1 MKKSLRIATVS
12 FLAGVALPVAVS
24 GIPPVLAA
32 TSVTVPAHVQ
42 VNSDMIVLGDISDI
56 EGEDATLMEQLK
68 SVTLGKAPAPGE
80 LRGISAAYLESRVR
94 QNGIDP
100 ATVALHF
107 PEKVEVARKTVIIS
121 PREVEEIVRSFILK
135 KMTWDPNLTSVKIA
149 PADSISLAAGKFSY
163 EVTPRRNEDYL
174 GSITLGLVFTVNGK
188 AEKKIWVN
196 AEIDVSQKVVVC
208 NRTLPRNHVITQDD
222 IRLDTLSLKEFPED
236 VITDPL
242 EALGKRTQRTIDVNS
257 PLKFKCLEVMPLVKR
272 GDLVTIV
279 AESDVVK
286 IITQGV
292 AIENGAKG
300 EMVKVINTGSQKEV
314 YGTVRDTRTV
324 VVDF

>member
-1 MKKSLRIATVS
+1 MKKSLRIVAVLL
-12 FLAGVALPVAVS
+12 LAGAVLSSPVC
-24 GIPPVLAA
+24 GISPVLA
-32 TSVTVPAHVQ
+32 VTTVMVPAHVQ
-42 VNSDMIVLGDISDI
+42 VSSEIIVLGEISEI
-56 EGEDATLMEQLK
+56 EGEDAILREQLK
-68 SVTLGKAPAPGE
+68 SITLGRAPSPGE
-80 LRGISAAYLESRVR
+80 LRSISAEYLESKVR

-100 ATVALHF
+100 ATVALQL
-107 PEKVEVARKTVIIS
+107 PEKIEVARKTVIIS

-135 KMTWDPNLTSVKIA
+135 KMTWDQNLTSVKIA
-149 PADSISLAAGKFSY
+149 PVEAISLAAGKIAY
-163 EVTPRRNEDYL
+163 EVTPGRNEDYL
-174 GSITLGLVFTVNGK
+174 GSITLGLVFMVNGK

-222 IRLDTLSLKEFPED
+222 IRLDTLSLKEYPEN

-242 EALGKRTQRTIDVNS
+242 EALGKRTQRTIEVNS
-257 PLKFKCLEVMPLVKR
+257 PLRVNCLEVMPLVKR

-286 IITQGV
+286 ISTQGV
-292 AIENGAKG
+292 AIENGGKG

-314 YGTVRDTRTV
+314 YGTVTDTRTV
-324 VVDF
+324 AVDF

>member
-1 MKKSLRIATVS
+1 MKKSLRIVTVS
-12 FLAGVALPVAVS
+12 LLAGMVLPVAVC
-24 GIPPVLAA
+24 GIPPVLA
-32 TSVTVPAHVQ
+32 VTTVMVPAHAQ
-42 VNSDMIVLGDISDI
+42 VNSDMIVLGEISEI
-56 EGEDATLMEQLK
+56 EGEDATLIEQLK
-68 SVTLGKAPAPGE
+68 SVTLGKSPLPGE

-94 QNGIDP
+94 QDGIDP
-100 ATVALHF
+100 AAVALHV

-121 PREVEEIVRSFILK
+121 PKEVEEIVRSFILK

-149 PADSISLAAGKFSY
+149 PVDSISLAAGTIAH

-174 GSITLGLVFTVNGK
+174 GSITLGLVFMVNGK

-196 AEIDVSQKVVVC
+196 AEIDVSRKVVVC
-208 NRTLPRNHVITQDD
+208 NRTLPRNHVISQED

-242 EALGKRTQRTIDVNS
+242 EAIGKRTQRTVDVNS

-279 AESDVVK
+279 AESDMVK
-286 IITQGV
+286 ITTQGV
-292 AIENGAKG
+292 AIENGGKG
-300 EMVKVINTGSQKEV
+300 EMVRVINTGSQKEV
-314 YGTVRDTRTV
+314 YGTVKDTRTV